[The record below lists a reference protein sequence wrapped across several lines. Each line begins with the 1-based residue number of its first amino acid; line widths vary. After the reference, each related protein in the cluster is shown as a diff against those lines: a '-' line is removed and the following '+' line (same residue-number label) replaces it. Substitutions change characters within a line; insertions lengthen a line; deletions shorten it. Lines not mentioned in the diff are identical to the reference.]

1 MKKPRWDR
9 TSHMTVAES
18 RMLDGVCQSTP
29 GMTRYGNK
37 ARTSVMLPLE
47 LAKQISIKAR
57 LSNKTVNQ
65 VILDMLQSMEEK

>member
-1 MKKPRWDR
+1 MKPRWER
-9 TSHMTVAES
+9 TSRMTEAES
-18 RMLDGVCQSTP
+18 RMLDGVCNSTP

-47 LAKQISIKAR
+47 TAKRISITAR

-65 VILDMLQSMEEK
+65 VILDMLKSMEEK